1 MKGTY
6 RPTIS
11 ISDLCYVVSFPNML
25 FFILD
30 ELQISNALLMLKFE
44 TEKISDLLLILLFA
58 TKIHVLL

>member
-11 ISDLCYVVSFPNML
+11 ISDLCYVVSFRNML